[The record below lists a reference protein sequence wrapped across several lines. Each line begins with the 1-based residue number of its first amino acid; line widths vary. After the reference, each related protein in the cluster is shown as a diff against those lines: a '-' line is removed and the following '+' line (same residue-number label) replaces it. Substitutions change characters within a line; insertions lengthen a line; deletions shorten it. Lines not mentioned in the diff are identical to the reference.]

1 MAGREGDNEE
11 SGSWTE
17 RMERSITDPQMQ
29 DIDKAIEQVIAEIG
43 DPKISNEEFLQL
55 LQEFD
60 HEQAL
65 EGEYDIS
72 IIRRIPIPERV
83 GFFRYFML
91 QMFCRMAE
99 EEGTSEAVQGLERAG
114 FYSLMVDDTNKPWKG
129 LFGHVPRFE
138 ASLLGMLQA
147 CLRPKAAPNSDRS
160 ELERDPQ
167 LAQIYRQIMGAS
179 RGGGGSVK
187 IGPVLMG
194 DVLRCTGAAMW
205 VFAQRSVTFAQ
216 VLMEDQAPELKG
228 LGKDQRI
235 DKVMPD
241 MMMVMHFLMTSSGLY
256 EKLIDGLVRNDPLL
270 RRAAGSN
277 AFEVTPS
284 GRAVEWIKK

>member
-1 MAGREGDNEE
+1 MEDDE
-11 SGSWTE
+11 SGTWTE
-17 RMERSITDPQMQ
+17 RMERHIADPQMQ
-29 DIDKAIEQVIAEIG
+29 DIDKAIDQVINEMG
-43 DPKISNEEFLQL
+43 DPKLSFEEFFQL

-65 EGEYDIS
+65 EGEYDINV
-72 IIRRIPIPERV
+72 IRRIPLPDRV

-99 EEGTSEAVQGLERAG
+99 EEGTPEAIQGLERAG
-114 FYSLMVDDTNKPWKG
+114 FYTLVVDDTNRPWKG
-129 LFGHVPRFE
+129 LFGHVPRFDP
-138 ASLLGMLQA
+138 SILGMVQA
-147 CLRPKAAPNSDRS
+147 CLRPKVAPNSDRS

-167 LAQIYRQIMGAS
+167 LSQIYRQIMSAS
-179 RGGGGSVK
+179 KGGGGCVK

-194 DVLRCTGAAMW
+194 DVLRCTGAALW
-205 VFAQRSVTFAQ
+205 VFAQRSTTFIQ

-256 EKLIDGLVRNDPLL
+256 GNLIEGLVRNDPLL
-270 RRAAGSN
+270 RRAPGSN